1 MEIPRPR
8 RNQAGRRRDRS
19 QPRANQYASQ
29 LPTHAEHCSPT
40 RTRGIQN
47 FLNRIRPSSDTKGK
61 KEYPPK
67 REAPEVV
74 DVPLAPATYVGFV
87 RII

>member
-1 MEIPRPR
+1 MEIPGPR
-8 RNQAGRRRDRS
+8 RNQAGRCRDRS
-19 QPRANQYASQ
+19 QPRANHYTSQ
-29 LPTHAEHCSPT
+29 LPTHAKHCSPT

-47 FLNRIRPSSDTKGK
+47 FLNQIRPSSDTKGK
-61 KEYPPK
+61 KVCRPK